1 MPDMTGHELARRLRG
16 RLGESPSRFI
26 ALTGYGQRHDE
37 AASRAA
43 GFDHHVVK
51 PVDIDRIADLVSE

>member
-1 MPDMTGHELARRLRG
+1 MPDMTGHELVGRLRE
-16 RLGESPSRFI
+16 RLQDDGSRFI
-26 ALTGYGQRHDE
+26 ALSGYGQRSDE

-51 PVDIDRIADLVSE
+51 PVDVDRLTALISD

>member
-1 MPDMTGHELARRLRG
+1 MPDMTGHELARRVRG
-16 RLGESPSRFI
+16 RIGDRPARFI
-26 ALTGYGQRHDE
+26 ALTGYGQAHDE

-51 PVDIDRIADLVSE
+51 PVDVGQLLVLLAD